1 MNKQKDIYDLKQR
14 VYYIDKFVNTFF
26 NKELMKLHM
35 NMAKLNQRLMALE
48 RNNHTT
54 SVASNESEVNAL
66 PVQTSDTKLQK
77 ANKKKQ
83 IKTATNIRTVN
94 LG

>member
-1 MNKQKDIYDLKQR
+1 
-14 VYYIDKFVNTFF
+14 
-26 NKELMKLHM
+26 MKLHM

-66 PVQTSDTKLQK
+66 PVQTSDTKLQRT
-77 ANKKKQ
+77 NKKKQ